1 MLRMPEKLSGFL
13 KHTDDDADTDIDNCD
28 DYDNDDGDGND
39 YDDSKGK
46 SPVEEILRRVAR
58 YELVAKLENL
68 QKTTFLCFAILII
81 YFAIKNRWT
90 GQV

>member
-1 MLRMPEKLSGFL
+1 MMRVKVE
-13 KHTDDDADTDIDNCD
+13 
-28 DYDNDDGDGND
+28 
-39 YDDSKGK
+39 